1 MTSNAMMAQWSMS
14 VNPNGSESS
23 SLIES
28 IEDATGHP
36 LHEVVRRH
44 LLRSGDDSTLA
55 FPRCESHFDTYLFGE
70 LHLPTSA
77 SDGTDEFFDVTFVAT
92 FDRVWSVLR
101 CPDRAEPRVL
111 RFEERL
117 DRISEALD
125 EYESAGEIIGRLLTE
140 AVMELEEFLLETGER
155 VSALIAEVE
164 RIEGLQHLSR
174 ALQDDVPKLRSQGSD
189 LRLEVESLA
198 AVVDQLE
205 MIISEI
211 VADSLDL
218 HRLNGDGSI
227 VELFGP
233 ATEIH
238 LIDTHF
244 RARRLA
250 MMRGEQVRR
259 LDHVADTIKHLR
271 DADEVTTGRFM
282 AAIASI
288 MLFPTFIAGL
298 YGMNFEKM
306 PEIHWPFGYG
316 MAVFLIVST
325 TLLQVWYF
333 RRRRWI

>member
-1 MTSNAMMAQWSMS
+1 
-14 VNPNGSESS
+14 
-23 SLIES
+23 
-28 IEDATGHP
+28 
-36 LHEVVRRH
+36 
-44 LLRSGDDSTLA
+44 
-55 FPRCESHFDTYLFGE
+55 
-70 LHLPTSA
+70 
-77 SDGTDEFFDVTFVAT
+77 
-92 FDRVWSVLR
+92 
-101 CPDRAEPRVL
+101 
-111 RFEERL
+111 
-117 DRISEALD
+117 
-125 EYESAGEIIGRLLTE
+125 
-140 AVMELEEFLLETGER
+140 
-155 VSALIAEVE
+155 
-164 RIEGLQHLSR
+164 
-174 ALQDDVPKLRSQGSD
+174 
-189 LRLEVESLA
+189 
-198 AVVDQLE
+198 